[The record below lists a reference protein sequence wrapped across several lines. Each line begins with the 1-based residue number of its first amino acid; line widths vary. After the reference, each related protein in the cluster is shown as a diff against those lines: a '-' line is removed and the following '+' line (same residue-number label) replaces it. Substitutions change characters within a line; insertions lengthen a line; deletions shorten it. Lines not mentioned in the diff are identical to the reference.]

1 MIKIDDLNLKNPEKL
16 KPFDQIIIGFYIDDE
31 KVFALDWFKS
41 YVNDSQIECVV
52 NNDIIDEWYS
62 YDEKLW
68 NKLKNV
74 IIKTDCD
81 NEFNESLNE
90 EIDEQLEFD
99 ARIAYID
106 GLIKNSSIIKQWQ
119 ESDNKSYNL
128 ILQILNEINKIK
140 EDLEIIKNNT
150 TLFTPF
156 VQPYQPIEPYR
167 PIEPYYDNKENTAP
181 EKYYWKN
188 EWVYDPGPYCSSTI
202 TDNCST
208 TITTDNYN
216 NEVSEVSAV
225 LPTLNESIIQSMSKE
240 IAARISH
247 EILKQLQSNA
257 KSN

>member
-1 MIKIDDLNLKNPEKL
+1 MIKIDEFNLKNPKNL
-16 KPFDQIIIGFYIDDE
+16 KSFDQIIIGFYIDDE
-31 KVFALDWFKS
+31 KVFTLDWFKS
-41 YVNDSQIECVV
+41 YVNDSQIECIV

-74 IIKTDCD
+74 IIKPDYD
-81 NEFNESLNE
+81 NDFNESLNE
-90 EIDEQLEFD
+90 EIDKPFDFD
-99 ARIAYID
+99 ARIEYID

-119 ESDNKSYNL
+119 ETNNQSYNL
-128 ILQILNEINKIK
+128 ILQILNELDKIK

-156 VQPYQPIEPYR
+156 VQPYKPIEPYK
-167 PIEPYYDNKENTAP
+167 PIDIYYNKENSAP
-181 EKYYWKN
+181 PKYNWKN

-208 TITTDNYN
+208 TITTDNAN
-216 NEVSEVSAV
+216 NEVSAV

-240 IAARISH
+240 IAAQISN
-247 EILKQLQSNA
+247 EILNRLQLNA
-257 KSN
+257 KNN